1 MDFQFTSEDDAF
13 RQDVRQF
20 IRQELPADWEGG
32 GRYPDEGGWEFT
44 LQLRKKMA
52 EKGWLTM
59 HWPEEY
65 GGQDASPVRSA
76 IFSEELT
83 YNRTPGRDIF
93 GVRMLGPTLM
103 IYGTEEQKLTHLPP
117 VARGEIQWC
126 QGYSE
131 PESGSDLASL
141 STRAVLDGDEYV
153 INGAKIWTS
162 MAHRADW
169 IMLLTRTDPDAPK
182 HRGITFILVDMKT
195 PGIEVRPIINM
206 AGRHEFNQIMF
217 DNVRVPRANVVGE
230 ENRGWYVAVT
240 LLDFERSGID
250 YSASAR
256 RLMDELKDYV
266 TETTQNGK
274 PLIELPWV
282 RSLLADRYI
291 DCEVAR
297 LMAYKVAYMQGQG
310 LVPTSSPAEGW
321 VCPEAECL
329 SPKWF
334 DKPVLSEAEG
344 LTTNGEGFYR
354 PSIPSLL
361 KDCPFWIDGIEI
373 VSNCNHRKKVK
384 RPRNGSRGLF
394 FGGSTIWIQGD
405 HAAANTSSSS
415 SCNSS
420 PASRQRRMMRKIVRT
435 VTEKRSAA

>member
-1 MDFQFTSEDDAF
+1 MDFQFTAEDEAF
-13 RQDVRQF
+13 RQQVREF
-20 IRQELPADWEGG
+20 VRQELPDNWEGG
-32 GRYPDEGGWEFT
+32 GRYPEEDDWDLT
-44 LQLRKKMA
+44 LELRKKMA
-52 EKGWLTM
+52 DRGWLTM

-65 GGQDASPVRSA
+65 GGENASAVRSA

-103 IYGTEEQKLTHLPP
+103 IHGSEEQKLTHLPP

-153 INGAKIWTS
+153 VNGSKIWTS

-169 IMLLTRTDPDAPK
+169 LMLLTRTDPEAPK
-182 HRGITFILVDMKT
+182 HRGITFMLVDMKT

-206 AGRHEFNQIMF
+206 SGRHEFNQIML

-256 RLMDELKDYV
+256 RLMDELKDYA

-274 PLIELPWV
+274 PLIDLPWV

-297 LMAYKVAYMQGQG
+297 LMAYNVAYMQGEG
-310 LVPTSSPAEGW
+310 LVPNKEASMSKVFGSETVQRVTAAGMDILGMYGVMAREEKWAPLKGRVQEAWMSAFSGTIAAGTS
-321 VCPEAECL
+321 
-329 SPKWF
+329 
-334 DKPVLSEAEG
+334 
-344 LTTNGEGFYR
+344 
-354 PSIPSLL
+354 
-361 KDCPFWIDGIEI
+361 EI
-373 VSNCNHRKKVK
+373 Q
-384 RPRNGSRGLF
+384 RNIIASRGL
-394 FGGSTIWIQGD
+394 GLPRG
-405 HAAANTSSSS
+405 
-415 SCNSS
+415 
-420 PASRQRRMMRKIVRT
+420 
-435 VTEKRSAA
+435 